1 MTQPQNKRAQ
11 DRSVEDQADLLAFMQ
26 AQRWYGGKGTD
37 AVVRRVVRLPRTAA
51 APEGPWLGVDLV
63 EVDGDGASTLYQVPV
78 SLHTQAVPSLAHAWI
93 GHADDPEAGRVHV
106 YDAAHDPAVIGL
118 LTRGFAGEAVPGL
131 EHHTTGAVVVD
142 ESAGP
147 MMLTGEQSNT
157 SVVIGTDLLLK
168 IFRKVEV
175 GHNPDIE
182 VHAAIA
188 ALANRAAAER
198 DAAPAEAADPEG
210 TGAASEVGGLRL
222 ESGEQAPSDPRHDA
236 GLGVVA
242 PLRGW
247 IRTADDGP
255 APGIDLAMLQ
265 DYLRTAVDGWT
276 FARSSVRD
284 LLNEGD
290 LYADEVGGDF
300 AAEAERL
307 GRTTARLH
315 DSLAEALQ
323 TRVWSAEDLASL
335 ATRLRGRLD
344 EAVLAAPALEE
355 HRSAL
360 QHCYDALEEL
370 SAGQVVQRVHGD
382 FHLGQVLRDVD
393 GWRIIDLEG
402 EPAAPIVERT
412 ALDSPLRD
420 VAGMLRSLDYAAHS
434 VSLQFEDNTQVHH
447 RTSEWVARNGDAF
460 LAGYAAEGSTDPVA
474 QLVLLRAYEVDK
486 AVYEVVYETR
496 NRPSWVPIPLAAVSR
511 LAASAG
517 ASEEQS

>member
-1 MTQPQNKRAQ
+1 MTDAQNKRAR
-11 DRSVEDQADLLAFMQ
+11 DRSVEDTADLLAFME
-26 AQRWYGGKGTD
+26 AQRWYGGKGTKAHIRD
-37 AVVRRVVRLPRTAA
+37 VVRLPRTAA
-51 APEGPWLGVDLV
+51 GEQGPWLGVDLV
-63 EVDGDGASTLYQVPV
+63 EIEAEGGVTIYQVPV
-78 SLHTQAVPSLAHAWI
+78 SLHTEAVPSLAHAWI

-106 YDAAHDPAVIGL
+106 YDAAHDPVVIGL

-131 EHHTTGAVVVD
+131 EHHTTGPIVVD

-168 IFRKVEV
+168 IFRKVEP

-188 ALANRAAAER
+188 QLAGRAATDSDGVADAER
-198 DAAPAEAADPEG
+198 SVEQI
-210 TGAASEVGGLRL
+210 GGLRV
-222 ESGEQAPSDPRHDA
+222 EPGEQEPTDSAHDA

-247 IRTADDGP
+247 IRTAAGGP

-276 FARSSVRD
+276 FARNSVRD

-300 AAEAERL
+300 AAEANRL
-307 GRTTARLH
+307 GRTTGRLH
-315 DSLAEALQ
+315 LALAEALETQ
-323 TRVWSAEDLASL
+323 IWSAEDLASL
-335 ATRLRGRLD
+335 ATRLRARLD
-344 EAVLAAPALEE
+344 DALRVAPVLESSRAE
-355 HRSAL
+355 L
-360 QHCYDALEEL
+360 QHCYDALEEI
-370 SAGQVVQRVHGD
+370 SAGQQVQRVHGD

-402 EPAAPIVERT
+402 EPAAPIAAR
-412 ALDSPLRD
+412 AGLDSPLRD

-434 VSLQFEDNTQVHH
+434 VSLQFEDNAQVQH
-447 RTSEWVARNGDAF
+447 RTSEWVARNSDAF
-460 LAGYAAEGSTDPVA
+460 LAGYAAEGGTDPIA
-474 QLVLLRAYEVDK
+474 QLVLLRAYQVDK

-496 NRPSWVPIPLAAVSR
+496 NRPSWVPIPLAAVNR
-511 LAASAG
+511 LAAGQDIAQ
-517 ASEEQS
+517 ERP

>member
-1 MTQPQNKRAQ
+1 MTDSYNKRAR
-11 DRSVEDQADLLAFMQ
+11 DRSAEDEADLLAFME
-26 AQRWYGGKGTD
+26 AQRWYGGKGTK
-37 AVVRRVVRLPRTAA
+37 ARVRQVVRLPRTAA
-51 APEGPWLGVDLV
+51 SERGPWLGVDLV
-63 EVDGDGASTLYQVPV
+63 ELEAESGGVTLYQVPV
-78 SLHTQAVPSLAHAWI
+78 SLHTEAVPSLAHAWI

-106 YDAAHDPAVIGL
+106 YDAAHDPVVIGL
-118 LTRGFAGEAVPGL
+118 LTRGFAGEQVPGL
-131 EHHTTGAVVVD
+131 EHHTTGPIEVD

-168 IFRKVEV
+168 VFRKVEV
-175 GHNPDIE
+175 GNNPDIE

-188 ALANRAAAER
+188 RLAGRAAIESDGIADAER
-198 DAAPAEAADPEG
+198 
-210 TGAASEVGGLRL
+210 SVQQIGGLRVGP
-222 ESGEQAPSDPRHDA
+222 GEQEPTDSEHDA

-247 IRTADDGP
+247 IRTAADGP

-276 FARSSVRD
+276 FARNSVRD

-300 AAEAERL
+300 AAEATRL

-315 DSLAEALQ
+315 LALAEALETQ
-323 TRVWSAEDLASL
+323 TWSAADLASL
-335 ATRLRGRLD
+335 TTRLRARLED
-344 EAVLAAPALEE
+344 AVQVAPVLEG
-355 HRSAL
+355 HSAAL
-360 QHCYDALEEL
+360 QHCYDALEEI
-370 SAGQVVQRVHGD
+370 SPGQLVQRVHGD

-412 ALDSPLRD
+412 SLDSPLRD

-434 VSLQFEDNTQVHH
+434 VSQQFDDNAQIQH
-447 RTSEWVARNGDAF
+447 RIVEWVARNSDAF
-460 LAGYAAEGSTDPVA
+460 LAGYAAEGGTDPIA
-474 QLVLLRAYEVDK
+474 QLVLLRAYQVDK

-496 NRPSWVPIPLAAVSR
+496 NRPSWVPIPLAAVAR
-511 LAASAG
+511 LAEGSDTG
-517 ASEEQS
+517 QEQP